1 MPDLSAIGAVLGSLK
16 TATEIA
22 KFIRESDVSIERAE
36 LKLKVAD
43 LIGALADVKLELV
56 ELQDV
61 FASKEQRIKELE
73 EAFEIKDSVVRK
85 YDAYYEAG
93 PDGSPLG
100 AAYCL
105 RCWESDHKRR
115 LLVQD
120 AKDFRTRLCT
130 NCGHKYEGRR
140 AADILTPK
148 VASTDAT
155 P

>member
-1 MPDLSAIGAVLGSLK
+1 MPDMTAIGAVLGSLK

-56 ELQDV
+56 ELQDA
-61 FASKEQRIKELE
+61 FASKDQRIKELE
-73 EAFEIKDSVVRK
+73 EAFEAKDSLVRK
-85 YDAYYEAG
+85 YDAYYIVG
-93 PDGSPLG
+93 PDGEALGSP
-100 AAYCL
+100 YCL

-115 LLVQD
+115 LLVHE

-130 NCGHKYEGRR
+130 SCGHKYEGRL
-140 AADILTPK
+140 AGDIQPAK
-148 VASTDAT
+148 PAG
-155 P
+155 

>member
-1 MPDLSAIGAVLGSLK
+1 MPDLIALGAVLGSLR

-56 ELQDV
+56 ELQDS
-61 FASKEQRIKELE
+61 FAAKDNRIKELE
-73 EAFEIKDSVVRK
+73 EAFGTKDLMVRK
-85 YDAYYEAG
+85 YDAYYNAG
-93 PDGSPLG
+93 SHGEPLS
-100 AAYCL
+100 APYCL

-115 LLVQD
+115 LLVHD

-130 NCGHKYEGRR
+130 NCGHKYEGRL
-140 AADILTPK
+140 AGDIQP
-148 VASTDAT
+148 AT
-155 P
+155 PAA